1 MYFVVFARF
10 VYRARERVKR
20 ERVKRESERERKKE
34 KEPLRATEIHL
45 LFVVRC

>member
-1 MYFVVFARF
+1 MYFVVFAQF

-20 ERVKRESERERKKE
+20 ESERQRKKE
-34 KEPLRATEIHL
+34 KEPLRAREIL